1 MTAHKALTALHR
13 TLTSSPSCL
22 IICVGDLVK
31 VWKNMLSPLISDME
45 LRAIKNILSTEFEYR
60 EKISQQVRTTSQL

>member
-1 MTAHKALTALHR
+1 
-13 TLTSSPSCL
+13 
-22 IICVGDLVK
+22 
-31 VWKNMLSPLISDME
+31 MLSPLISDME